1 MGTAGFRKTAA
12 TPTTSNRRGSTQ
24 APATAR
30 PVTAVRGAGYT
41 STSRVSSG
49 TSFDP
54 LNQAK
59 TFNSGFQAKDDSSPE
74 AKIKSLEKKVNDL
87 LEESILAAERGDKK
101 LSLDKARD
109 AVSKEKSL
117 TKQKERLP
125 VTEGIAINL
134 DLALAVQFNQALQL
148 CNQEMHTESINCYTT
163 IMKNRSFANSGRL
176 KLNVGNIYFMQEN
189 YPKAIKMYRMA
200 LDQVANTQKFLR
212 MEIMK
217 NIGLAFVKLNQFT
230 DAITSFE
237 YIMSEKADHR
247 TALHLIVCHYAVND
261 RESMKKS
268 FTDLLDVHSKKRKAQ
283 LESPSSDE
291 ETDADAGHQFL
302 AEVIRSDRLRL
313 QENERRQEEEWCILT
328 AAKLISPVITDS
340 ISSGFQWTVDCIR
353 NAGCSDL
360 ADDLEIS
367 KAVKH
372 LKKREF
378 SHAIETLKRF
388 EKKDGRSA
396 ATAATNLSFLYLLQ
410 NEVSQ
415 AEKYA
420 DEAIESDRYN
430 VGALVNKGNCLFRK
444 NELHK
449 AQDYYREA
457 LNQETT
463 CPEALYNLMISCKKL
478 GQADHA
484 LESALKLNYI
494 IKNHPY
500 FLFQMAN
507 M

>member
-1 MGTAGFRKTAA
+1 M
-12 TPTTSNRRGSTQ
+12 
-24 APATAR
+24 
-30 PVTAVRGAGYT
+30 
-41 STSRVSSG
+41 
-49 TSFDP
+49 
-54 LNQAK
+54 
-59 TFNSGFQAKDDSSPE
+59 
-74 AKIKSLEKKVNDL
+74 NDL
-87 LEESILAAERGDKK
+87 LEESILAACRGDKK
-101 LSLDKARD
+101 LALDKAKD
-109 AVSKEKSL
+109 AVSKEKAL
-117 TKQKERLP
+117 TKQKERMP

-134 DLALAVQFNQALQL
+134 DLSFAVQFNLALQISHL
-148 CNQEMHTESINCYTT
+148 EMYSESINAYTAIT
-163 IMKNRSFANSGRL
+163 KNRSFANSGRL
-176 KLNVGNIYFMQEN
+176 KLNIGNIYFMQEN

-200 LDQVANTQKFLR
+200 LDQVTNTQKSLR

-247 TALHLIVCHYAVND
+247 TALHLIVCHYAISD
-261 RESMKKS
+261 RESMKKTFS
-268 FTDLLDVHSKKRKAQ
+268 DLLDVHSARRKAQ
-283 LESPSSDE
+283 LESPHLDE
-291 ETDADAGHQFL
+291 DADAGHQFL
-302 AEVIRSDRLRL
+302 TEVIRSDKLRML
-313 QENERRQEEEWCILT
+313 ENEMHHEEGWCVLT
-328 AAKLISPVITDS
+328 AAKLISPAIADNL
-340 ISSGFQWTVDCIR
+340 SSGFEWTVECIR
-353 NAGCSDL
+353 NTGCTDL

-410 NEVSQ
+410 NEVTQ

-430 VGALVNKGNCLFRK
+430 AGALVNKGNCLFRK
-444 NELHK
+444 SDLMR
-449 AQDYYREA
+449 AIAYYREA
-457 LNQETT
+457 LNIEST
-463 CPEALYNLMISCKKL
+463 CPEALYNLMLACKRL
-478 GQADHA
+478 GHAEQA
-484 LESALKLNYI
+484 LEAALKLNYI

>member
-12 TPTTSNRRGSTQ
+12 TPTTSNRRGSIQ
-24 APATAR
+24 GPATAR

-41 STSRVSSG
+41 SSTRVSSG

-59 TFNSGFQAKDDSSPE
+59 TFVSGFQAKDDSTPE
-74 AKIKSLEKKVNDL
+74 AKVKSLEKKVNDL
-87 LEESILAAERGDKK
+87 LEESILAGQRGDKK
-101 LSLDKARD
+101 LALDKAKD
-109 AVSKEKSL
+109 AVSKEKTL
-117 TKQKERLP
+117 TKQKERMP
-125 VTEGIAINL
+125 VAEGIAINL
-134 DLALAVQFNQALQL
+134 DLSFAVQFNQALQM
-148 CNQEMHTESINCYTT
+148 CNLEMYSESINAYTA

-176 KLNVGNIYFMQEN
+176 KLNVGNIYFAQEN

-200 LDQVANTQKFLR
+200 LDQVPNTQKSLR

-261 RESMKKS
+261 RESMRKS
-268 FTDLLDVHSKKRKAQ
+268 FGDLLNVHSTRRKAQ
-283 LESPSSDE
+283 LESPNQED
-291 ETDADAGHQFL
+291 DGDPGRQFFT
-302 AEVIRSDRLRL
+302 EVIRSDKLRML
-313 QENERRQEEEWCILT
+313 ENERHHEEEWCILT
-328 AAKLISPVITDS
+328 AAKLISPVIADNLST
-340 ISSGFQWTVDCIR
+340 GFEWTVDRIR
-353 NAGCSDL
+353 NAGCTDL

-378 SHAIETLKRF
+378 AHAIETLKRF

-410 NEVSQ
+410 NELTQ

-430 VGALVNKGNCLFRK
+430 TGALVNKGNCLFRR
-444 NELHK
+444 NDLLR

-457 LNQETT
+457 LNNEST
-463 CPEALYNLMISCKKL
+463 CPEALYNLMLCCKRL
-478 GQADHA
+478 GHADQA
-484 LESALKLNYI
+484 LQSALKLNYI

-507 M
+507 V